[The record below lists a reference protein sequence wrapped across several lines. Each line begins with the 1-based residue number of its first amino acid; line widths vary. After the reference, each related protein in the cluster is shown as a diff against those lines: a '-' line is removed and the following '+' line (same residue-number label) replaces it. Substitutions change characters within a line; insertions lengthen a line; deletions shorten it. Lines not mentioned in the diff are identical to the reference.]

1 MEGMEFWKI
10 DYIFSYLKE
19 LFTVN
24 EDYFNQK
31 IFKMA
36 GAYFSNIEICDI
48 SQKR

>member
-19 LFTVN
+19 LFIVN

-36 GAYFSNIEICDI
+36 GAYFSKIELCDI